1 MIDAGPQRE
10 ADQLDDVPAPEQ
22 NLLPIVGHT
31 LARDNLDVALHGA
44 RLPSAVLLHGP
55 RGIGKAT
62 LAFALARDILTRTG
76 DEDIHRVTEQVA
88 SGSHPNVFVLRRQ
101 PKDGKGFYTVIR
113 VDEVRELR
121 DRLRRTRGRAGYR
134 VAVIDAIDD
143 CNPSAANALLKT
155 LEEPPAETLFLLVSH
170 RPGQLLPT
178 IKSRCQNIALRPL
191 SDGDVRA
198 VLSAARPDVAA
209 AAIDHAVSLSDGRP
223 RRGFEAL
230 GLKEE
235 GALTALRD
243 WLQDPGRG
251 PSALHLAIAD
261 ALAGNAGGA
270 EAVFAKDIVI
280 DWLAAE
286 ARAAALAGVGG
297 RRRLA
302 SANELW
308 DKALALF
315 ADAES
320 LNLDA
325 RQTLIAIFDAIR
337 HHVQQ
342 TASVTEP
349 T

>member
-1 MIDAGPQRE
+1 VTDFGPARE
-10 ADQLDDVPAPEQ
+10 ADQLDGAPAPEQ
-22 NLLPIVGHT
+22 NVLPIVGHAA
-31 LARDNLDVALHGA
+31 ARRNLDLALSGP
-44 RLPSAVLLHGP
+44 RLPSAILLHGP
-55 RGIGKAT
+55 QGIGKAT

-76 DEDIHRVTEQVA
+76 DEDAHRIGEQIA
-88 SGSHPNVFVLRRQ
+88 SGSHPNLFVLRRQ
-101 PKDGKGFYTVIR
+101 PKDAKGFYTVIR

-143 CNPSAANALLKT
+143 CNPNAANALLKT
-155 LEEPPAETLFLLVSH
+155 LEEPPDETLFLLVSH

-191 SDGDVRA
+191 GDDEVRT
-198 VLSAARPDVAA
+198 VLAAARPDADAA
-209 AAIDHAVSLSDGRP
+209 TLDHAVSLAEGRP

-230 GLKEE
+230 ALNEE
-235 GALTALRD
+235 GVLAALRL
-243 WLQDPGRG
+243 WLENPARG
-251 PSALHLAIAD
+251 PAAAHLAIAE
-261 ALAGNAGGA
+261 ALAGNGAGA
-270 EAVFAKDIVI
+270 EASFARDII
-280 DWLAAE
+280 TDWMAAE
-286 ARAAALAGVGG
+286 ARASAVAGAGA

-325 RQTLIAIFDAIR
+325 RQTMVAIFDAIR
-337 HHVQQ
+337 DHVHKH
-342 TASVTEP
+342 ASLAEP